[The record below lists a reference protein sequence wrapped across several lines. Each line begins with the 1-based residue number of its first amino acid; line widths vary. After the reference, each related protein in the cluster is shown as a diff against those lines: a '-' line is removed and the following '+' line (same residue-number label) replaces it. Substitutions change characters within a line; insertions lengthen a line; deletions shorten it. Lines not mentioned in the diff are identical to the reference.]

1 MARFEYKL
9 DEHVA
14 VLTMNCGENRFDF
27 PFFEGFLEILSELEH
42 HTEAKV
48 LVVKSSHEKI
58 WCNGIDLD
66 WLVPAVEKDGP
77 QVKDKF
83 LAELFSLMGRVLTY
97 PMLTVAAIGGHA
109 FAGGAFLS
117 FAHDFRFMRS
127 DRGWL
132 CLPEVDIGMTL
143 GPVFLALSRRA
154 LPTYKLEQMQFTGV
168 RLTAEECEAHHIIT
182 KACHID
188 DLMDEALGFAKSL
201 NKGRDIIRKMKLE
214 THKETIAVIEETVA
228 SLTVK

>member
-1 MARFEYKL
+1 MDKVDYVL

-14 VLTMNCGENRFDF
+14 IMSMNSGENRFNF
-27 PFFEGFLEILSELEH
+27 PFFKAINSVLDEIEQNPDV
-42 HTEAKV
+42 KV
-48 LVVKSSHEKI
+48 LVTKSSDPKI

-66 WLVPAVEKDGP
+66 WLLPAQKEDPGVGRR
-77 QVKDKF
+77 F
-83 LAELFSLMGRVLTY
+83 SAEMFGLMKRVLGY
-97 PMLTVAAIGGHA
+97 PMLTIAAITGHA

-143 GPVFLALSRRA
+143 GPVFSILSKRVMSQSVF
-154 LPTYKLEQMQFTGV
+154 EEMQYTGV
-168 RLTAEECEAHHIIT
+168 RFTAEECVEHHIVR

-188 DLMDEALGFAKSL
+188 DLMDEAMAYAKSL
-201 NKGRDIIRKMKLE
+201 SKDRELIEKMKME
-214 THKETIAVIEETVA
+214 THKA
-228 SLTVK
+228 SLAIIDDVIASMA